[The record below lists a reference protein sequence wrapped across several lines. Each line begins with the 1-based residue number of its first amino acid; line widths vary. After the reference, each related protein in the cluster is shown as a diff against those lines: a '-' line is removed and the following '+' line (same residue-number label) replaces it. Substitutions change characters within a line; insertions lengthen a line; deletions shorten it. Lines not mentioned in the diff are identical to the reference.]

1 MKNVVLSIFL
11 GICFWQSVSANNIS
25 TTTPATTNL
34 TSTTS
39 TTPLPSTRS
48 KSKSPSTTVLITTS
62 SNGTSTTVPPT
73 SRPTPA
79 STCSHRNTTCGECV
93 KDISCFWCGAD
104 DTCRQYHSS
113 IKLIPRHCSGNKW
126 YWKQCFAAGNTFM
139 FKLYYFFI
147 SLKLWCQEKGS
158 TVEVVGPICDCTVND
173 VINARGVY

>member
-39 TTPLPSTRS
+39 TTPLPSTHS

-79 STCSHRNTTCGECV
+79 STCSHRNTSCGDCV

-139 FKLYYFFI
+139 FKLYYFFYFFETLM
-147 SLKLWCQEKGS
+147 SRKGKYS
-158 TVEVVGPICDCTVND
+158 GSG
-173 VINARGVY
+173 RSYL